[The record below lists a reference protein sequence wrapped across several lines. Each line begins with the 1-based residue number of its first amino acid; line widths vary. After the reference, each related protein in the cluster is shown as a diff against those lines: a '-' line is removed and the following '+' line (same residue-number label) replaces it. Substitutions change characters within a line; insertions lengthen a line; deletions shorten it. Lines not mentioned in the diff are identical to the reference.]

1 MRIKSTTTAILAGCF
16 LALAMEAQIAVRGDT
31 VYTMAGEPIR
41 DAVVLIREGKIE
53 SVAPASETK
62 IPSGYRTLQA
72 KVVTPGL
79 IDAHTVVG
87 LAGYLNMPHD
97 QDQLDPSTAIQPEL
111 RAIDAYNPR
120 ERLVEYLRGY
130 GITTIHT
137 GHGPGALM
145 SGQTMIAKTVGDTTD
160 EAVIVPSAMVAATLG
175 PAARGSEGKSPG
187 SRAKA
192 VAMLRSEFIKA
203 QEFAAKLEQAEEGK
217 QPPRDLKS
225 EVLAS
230 LLAGNIP
237 LLVSVD
243 RVQDILTALR
253 LAEEFQLKLVLDGA
267 AEIYLALD
275 QVNASGYPV
284 ILHPTMRRAE
294 GDAENI
300 SFETASKLR
309 QSGIRFALQS
319 GYESYVPK
327 TRVIL
332 FEAAIAAANGLSFE
346 DALASITIDAAI
358 ILGVD
363 NRVGSLESGKDADVA
378 LYDGDPFEYT
388 THCIGVIIDGETG
401 E

>member
-1 MRIKSTTTAILAGCF
+1 MRIKSITTAILAGCF
-16 LALAMEAQIAVRGDT
+16 LALAMKAQIAVRGDT

-41 DAVVLIREGKIE
+41 DAVVLIRDGKIE

-87 LAGYLNMPHD
+87 LAGYLNQPHD

-137 GHGPGALM
+137 GHGPGALI
-145 SGQTMIAKTVGDTTD
+145 SGQTMVAKTIRDTAD

-175 PAARGSEGKSPG
+175 PAASGPQGKSPG

-203 QEFAAKLEQAEEGK
+203 QEFAAKLQKAEEGRE
-217 QPPRDLKS
+217 PPRNLKS
-225 EVLAS
+225 EVLAN

-275 QVNASGYPV
+275 QVSASGYPV

-309 QSGIRFALQS
+309 QAGIRFALQS

-327 TRVIL
+327 NTCNTFR
-332 FEAAIAAANGLSFE
+332 G
-346 DALASITIDAAI
+346 
-358 ILGVD
+358 GY
-363 NRVGSLESGKDADVA
+363 RGG
-378 LYDGDPFEYT
+378 
-388 THCIGVIIDGETG
+388 
-401 E
+401 